1 MPELQRPRGL
11 NIEKSTASYGRFSA
25 HPFERGYGVT
35 VGNALRR
42 VLISSIE
49 GAAVVAVQ
57 FEGVQHE
64 LSTIQGV
71 KEDTMDIILNLKRIP
86 LRVHGDQVRTI
97 RIRKSKRGPVTSGD
111 IQTDPNVE
119 ILDAEAPIA
128 TLTDAGELNM
138 DMLVRN
144 ARGHVPSEQNRE
156 HAKEIGFIPVD
167 STHSPVRR
175 VNYKVEPARVGQNT
189 DFDKLLLEIHTDGSV
204 TPKKALGVA
213 SRCLREMLD
222 IFSVGE
228 EGEAESRTAPAVHPD
243 QAAFDLHRY
252 MPIDDISEELSI
264 RAFNGLK
271 NAGIST
277 VGDLVVKPE
286 KDLLKERNI
295 GRKSIEEI
303 SRVLAKRDLRLG
315 MGVNL

>member
-11 NIEKSTASYGRFSA
+11 NIEESTDSYGRFSA

-49 GAAVVAVQ
+49 GAAVVAVK

-64 LSTIQGV
+64 LSTIKGV

-86 LRVHGDQVRTI
+86 IRVHGSQVRTV
-97 RIRKSKRGPVTSGD
+97 RLSTDKQGLVTSGD
-111 IQTDPNVE
+111 IETDPNVE
-119 ILDAEAPIA
+119 ILDADVPIA
-128 TLTDAGELNM
+128 TLTEDGQLEM
-138 DMLVRN
+138 EMLVRN
-144 ARGHVPSEQNRE
+144 ARGHVPAEQNRRDVT
-156 HAKEIGFIPVD
+156 EIGFIPVD

-175 VNYKVEPARVGQNT
+175 VNYKIAPARVGQNT
-189 DFDKLLLEIHTDGSV
+189 DFDKLLLEVLTDGSV
-204 TPKKALGVA
+204 TPLDALAVA
-213 SRCLREMLD
+213 SRLLREMLG
-222 IFSVGE
+222 IFVGE
-228 EGEAESRTAPAVHPD
+228 EGEADEGTTLVNPD
-243 QAAFDLHRY
+243 QVAFDRHRH
-252 MPIDDISEELSI
+252 MAIDDLSDRLSI

-271 NAGIST
+271 NAHIST
-277 VGDLVVKPE
+277 VGELVVKSE

-303 SRVLAKRDLRLG
+303 SRVLANLDLRLD
-315 MGVNL
+315 MGVNQ